1 MQKENNNDKNKIKN
15 KKGDPPPPLALFRLI
30 IGIGCHLLIY
40 FWLLIVSV
48 LLTSNSVFLVLYIIV
63 FKYSIINLLLDLEL
77 YV

>member
-1 MQKENNNDKNKIKN
+1 MQKENNNDKDKIKN
-15 KKGDPPPPLALFRLI
+15 KKGDPPPLALFRLI